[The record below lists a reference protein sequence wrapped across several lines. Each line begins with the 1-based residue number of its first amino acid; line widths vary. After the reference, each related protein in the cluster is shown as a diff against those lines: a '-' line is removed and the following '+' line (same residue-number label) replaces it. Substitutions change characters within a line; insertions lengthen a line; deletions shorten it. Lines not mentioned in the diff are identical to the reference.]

1 MSLLLSLLYIGLGFF
16 ILIIGGEAL
25 VRGSISIAVRF
36 KVKPALIGLTI
47 VAFGTSAP
55 ELVTSLAASFKGS
68 SDIAIGNVI
77 GSNIFNTFAIL
88 GITSLLTVNLVERSI
103 FKFELPVMIGT
114 SVLLALCVQNLV
126 ISQIE
131 GILLLTVFIGF
142 LVWSFIQSRAPSIE
156 SDEIKP
162 LKHPLFDVFF
172 LSLGIG
178 GLIGGAELAL
188 TGAIEAGKTFGLS
201 DRIIGIT
208 IVSAGTSLPELVT
221 SAVAAYRGQNDI
233 AVNNVIGSNIFNIL
247 LVAGGTATITSI
259 PVSQN
264 IVSADIYWL
273 LLSAVLLPIV
283 FWFGKLKITK
293 LSGFSFLIL
302 FFSYMSL
309 LLLRG

>member
-16 ILIIGGEAL
+16 ILIVGGEAL
-25 VRGSISIAVRF
+25 VRGSISLAVRF
-36 KVKPALIGLTI
+36 KVRPALIGLTI

-88 GITSLLTVNLVERSI
+88 GVTSLLTVNLVERSI
-103 FKFELPVMIGT
+103 FKFELPVMIFT
-114 SVLLALCVQNLV
+114 SVLLALFIQNLV
-126 ISQIE
+126 ITQVE
-131 GILLLTVFIGF
+131 GVLLLVVFVGF
-142 LVWSFIQSRAPSIE
+142 LVWSFIQSKAPSVD
-156 SDEIKP
+156 SDDMKS
-162 LKHPLFDVFF
+162 LKNPIFDVFF
-172 LSLGIG
+172 LMVGIG

-188 TGAIEAGKTFGLS
+188 TGAIQVGKAFGLS
-201 DRIIGIT
+201 DRVIGIT

-221 SAVAAYRGQNDI
+221 SAVAAFRGRSDI

-259 PVSQN
+259 PVSPD
-264 IVSADIYWL
+264 IVKSDIYWL
-273 LLSAVLLPIV
+273 LTSAVLLPIV
-283 FWFGKLKITK
+283 FWMGKLKISK
-293 LSGFSFLIL
+293 FSGFAFLIL

-309 LLLRG
+309 LLLR

>member
-16 ILIIGGEAL
+16 ILIVGGEAL
-25 VRGSISIAVRF
+25 VRGSISLAVRF

-88 GITSLLTVNLVERSI
+88 GVTSILTVNLVEKSI
-103 FKFELPVMIGT
+103 FKFELPVMIFT
-114 SVLLALCVQNLV
+114 SVLLALFVQNLV
-126 ISQIE
+126 ITRIE
-131 GILLLTVFIGF
+131 GILLIVVFVGF
-142 LVWSFIQSRAPSIE
+142 LIWSFIQSKAPSV
-156 SDEIKP
+156 DTDDMKP
-162 LKHPLFDVFF
+162 LKYPIFDLFF
-172 LSLGIG
+172 LMVGIG

-188 TGAIEAGKTFGLS
+188 TGAIEVGKAFGLS
-201 DRIIGIT
+201 DRVIGIT

-221 SAVAAYRGQNDI
+221 SAVAAFRGRSDI

-259 PVSQN
+259 PVSPT
-264 IVSADIYWL
+264 IVSSHIYWL
-273 LLSAVLLPIV
+273 LLSAILLPKE
-283 FWFGKLKITK
+283 FWAGKLRISKF
-293 LSGFSFLIL
+293 SGFGFLIL
-302 FFSYMSL
+302 FFSYMGL
-309 LLLRG
+309 LLLR